1 MWLKN
6 IYLLNLCSSKAD
18 GLSIVLNVKTVKL
31 AYQKKIIY
39 KWSLDF
45 EVSDT
50 IEKNKVVSFTYSIL
64 NDKGKVEEQSDVPME
79 YVHGADDR
87 VFPLVV
93 EAMEGAKVGDTKE
106 IILGPLD
113 GFGVYDENKTYR
125 DKVENVPPGY
135 RVVGAEATFKN
146 EDDQELKMKVVSVEN
161 GEVLLDGNHPFAGR
175 TMTFK
180 ITVEA
185 VRQATAEEIE
195 TGLVIEQQLDDQ
207 SKPVVH

>member
-1 MWLKN
+1 MDL
-6 IYLLNLCSSKAD
+6 
-18 GLSIVLNVKTVKL
+18 
-31 AYQKKIIY
+31 
-39 KWSLDF
+39 

-106 IILGPLD
+106 IILEPLD

-125 DKVENVPPGY
+125 DKVENVPPEY

-185 VRQATAEEIE
+185 VREATAEEIE